1 MATHRVPQDVETED
15 KIIGFLSLKQFIFV
29 VVGIGFGWLTFFFAT
44 KVNIILALIWIPFT
58 VVPLVLGLY
67 QRKDQPVEVFLASAL
82 RYYFK
87 PRKRK
92 WDQEGYEER
101 VLVTAPP
108 KIEHHYTKDFSG
120 DEAMSRLTRLS
131 HMMDSRGWASK
142 LSSDWQNP
150 QLAAAAASDGRL
162 VQPANLASN
171 DVNVIQA
178 YMQST
183 DVMDEQTSVVAI
195 DFQNRI
201 DATDTSAQIN
211 AVKTMN
217 VARLGTDANAVTPHL
232 EKYPEMKQS
241 VVNPNAAAEPASN
254 PAPDPTPPP
263 SQQDEVVEPEPE
275 VEPIVENE
283 KPHKAPEHEP
293 TVEHDDDGSIEISL
307 H

>member
-29 VVGIGFGWLTFFFAT
+29 VVGLGFGWLTFFFAT
-44 KVNIILALIWIPFT
+44 KVNIILALIWVPFT

-108 KIEHHYTKDFSG
+108 KVEHHYTKDFTG

-142 LSSDWQNP
+142 LSGDWQNP
-150 QLAAAAASDGRL
+150 QLAATAASDGRL
-162 VQPANLASN
+162 VQPANLAGN
-171 DVNVIQA
+171 EGAYLQT
-178 YMQST
+178 YMQPQ
-183 DVMDEQTSVVAI
+183 DVMDEHSSVVAM
-195 DFQNRI
+195 DFQAKI
-201 DATDTSAQIN
+201 DQTDTSAQLS
-211 AVKTMN
+211 AMKTMDD
-217 VARLGTDANAVTPHL
+217 ARSSAASPTTPHVA
-232 EKYPEMKQS
+232 KYPQMRQS
-241 VVNPNAAAEPASN
+241 VVSPI
-254 PAPDPTPPP
+254 APDPVTPPQAANP
-263 SQQDEVVEPEPE
+263 ITPDPVTPASVVNEEITEPEPE
-275 VEPIVENE
+275 ARRPI
-283 KPHKAPEHEP
+283 KHPDHEP
-293 TVEHDDDGSIEISL
+293 TVQKTDDGSIEISL

>member
-29 VVGIGFGWLTFFFAT
+29 VVGLGFGYLTFFFAT
-44 KVNIILALIWIPFT
+44 KVNIILALIWVPFT

-101 VLVTAPP
+101 VLITAPP
-108 KIEHHYTKDFSG
+108 KVEHHYTKDFGG

-142 LSSDWQNP
+142 LSGDWQNP

-162 VQPANLASN
+162 VQPANLATN
-171 DVNVIQA
+171 QTEYLQT
-178 YMQST
+178 YMQPT
-183 DVMDEQTSVVAI
+183 DVQDEQTSLVAK
-195 DFQNRI
+195 DFQNKI
-201 DATDTSAQIN
+201 DATDTSAQMR
-211 AVKTMN
+211 AMKTMDA
-217 VARLGTDANAVTPHL
+217 ARHDSGAAVTTPHL
-232 EKYPEMKQS
+232 EKYPKMKQS
-241 VVNPNAAAEPASN
+241 VVNPITTEPVAVV
-254 PAPDPTPPP
+254 APP
-263 SQQDEVVEPEPE
+263 VVEDETSEPE
-275 VEPIVENE
+275 TKTEEPKNV
-283 KPHKAPEHEP
+283 PDHEP
-293 TVEHDDDGSIEISL
+293 TVQKTDDGSVEISL

>member
-1 MATHRVPQDVETED
+1 MATHKVPQDVETED

-44 KVNIILALIWIPFT
+44 RVNVILALIWVPFT

-82 RYYFK
+82 RFYFK

-120 DEAMSRLTRLS
+120 EEAMSRLTRLS

-142 LSSDWQNP
+142 LSGEWQNP
-150 QLAAAAASDGRL
+150 QLAAAAASDARL
-162 VQPANLASN
+162 VQPANLATN
-171 DVNVIQA
+171 DSGYLQT
-178 YMQST
+178 YMQPT
-183 DVMDEQTSVVAI
+183 DVMDEQTSVVAK
-195 DFQNRI
+195 DFQYKI
-201 DATDTSAQIN
+201 DATDTSAQVS
-211 AVKTMN
+211 ALKTMDA
-217 VARLGTDANAVTPHL
+217 ARSTSDTATPHV
-232 EKYPEMKQS
+232 EKYPDMRQS
-241 VVNPNAAAEPASN
+241 VVKPIT
-254 PAPDPTPPP
+254 PDPIANATPDPVAPP
-263 SQQDEVVEPEPE
+263 VVDDDSTEPENDGQQ
-275 VEPIVENE
+275 ITRTS
-283 KPHKAPEHEP
+283 EHEP
-293 TVEHDDDGSIEISL
+293 TVQKSDDGSVEISL

>member
-44 KVNIILALIWIPFT
+44 KVNIILALIWVPFT

-101 VLVTAPP
+101 VIVTAPP
-108 KIEHHYTKDFSG
+108 KVEHHYTKDFTG
-120 DEAMSRLTRLS
+120 EEAMSRLTRLS

-142 LSSDWQNP
+142 LGGDWQNP

-162 VQPANLASN
+162 VQPANLATN
-171 DVNVIQA
+171 DSAYLQT
-178 YMQST
+178 YMQPT
-183 DVMDEQTSVVAI
+183 DVQDEQTSVVAK
-195 DFQNRI
+195 DFQNKI
-201 DATDTSAQIN
+201 NETDTSAQMN
-211 AVKTMN
+211 AMKTMDA
-217 VARLGTDANAVTPHL
+217 ARNSSGATTVTPHL

-241 VVNPNAAAEPASN
+241 IVTPIT
-254 PAPDPTPPP
+254 PDPVISPTPDPVAPP
-263 SQQDEVVEPEPE
+263 ALDEDVAIEPEPG
-275 VEPIVENE
+275 VGQPQ
-283 KPHKAPEHEP
+283 KAPENEP
-293 TVEHDDDGSIEISL
+293 TVEHTDDGSIEISL

>member
-44 KVNIILALIWIPFT
+44 KVNIILALIWVPFT

-92 WDQEGYEER
+92 WDLEGYEER

-150 QLAAAAASDGRL
+150 QLAAAATSDGRL
-162 VQPANLASN
+162 VQPANLVSN

-178 YMQST
+178 YVQPT

-217 VARLGTDANAVTPHL
+217 VARLGADTNAVTPHL

-241 VVNPNAAAEPASN
+241 VVNPITADPVDS

-263 SQQDEVVEPEPE
+263 AQQDEVVEPEPE
-275 VEPIVENE
+275 VELVVEDE
-283 KPHKAPEHEP
+283 KPQKAPEHEP

-307 H
+307 R